1 MPDGKVTA
9 AGHFH
14 ALVCIE
20 VLGAVVTVDMQKE
33 RARLRMLLLDE
44 VNGGIEQL
52 CAQMLALIDR
62 ENVHLLQFVS
72 VCFCRLYRCISC
84 RLVVNEEQQ
93 IGMMRSEERR
103 VGKECRL

>member
-52 CAQMLALIDR
+52 CAQMLAGERISLAVRIG
-62 ENVHLLQFVS
+62 LLLS
-72 VCFCRLYRCISC
+72 VAPRHIRPACRR
-84 RLVVNEEQQ
+84 
-93 IGMMRSEERR
+93 
-103 VGKECRL
+103 